1 MRSNSL
7 SGKELK
13 RLSVVLNERIASLS
27 WLFGFSSAQWVKNAN
42 REKGELLIQHSL
54 MIRMLLE
61 RPELSPIP
69 KVPLMHEVYDLLV
82 AIDPSLTH
90 NKMATIVG
98 LSTKSTKRIFGDGA
112 PTSTVGHMLLI
123 IKNELTRLKTKQE
136 RREFYHFLQNNI
148 KSEAESRGYD
158 PDKVL
163 NELGWTINA
172 KPSDLQS

>member
-1 MRSNSL
+1 MLSKAL

-69 KVPLMHEVYDLLV
+69 KVPLMNEVYELLV
-82 AIDPSLTH
+82 AIDPTLTP
-90 NKMATIVG
+90 NKMATLVG
-98 LSTKSTKRIFGDGA
+98 LSTKSTKRIFGDSA

-123 IKNELTRLKTKQE
+123 IKNELGRLKTKQE
-136 RREFYHFLQNNI
+136 KREFYQFLQANI
-148 KSEAESRGYD
+148 KNEADSRGYD
-158 PDKVL
+158 ADKVL
-163 NELGWTINA
+163 NELGWTIHA
-172 KPSDLQS
+172 RSTED

>member
-1 MRSNSL
+1 MSSNPL

-69 KVPLMHEVYDLLV
+69 KVPLMHEVYDLLG
-82 AIDPSLTH
+82 
-90 NKMATIVG
+90 K
-98 LSTKSTKRIFGDGA
+98 
-112 PTSTVGHMLLI
+112 
-123 IKNELTRLKTKQE
+123 
-136 RREFYHFLQNNI
+136 
-148 KSEAESRGYD
+148 
-158 PDKVL
+158 
-163 NELGWTINA
+163 
-172 KPSDLQS
+172 